1 MHKSF
6 AYFRAE
12 LVLKLK
18 FEYFIAKKILKNE
31 VEGKKVSRPIVR
43 IAIISIS
50 LAMLVNIITL
60 SVVTGFQNEIRDK
73 VIGFGSHA
81 VVTKI
86 GNQSVKEN
94 APILLDQPF
103 YPSLIQTDFVREIH
117 PVAYKPALLQSTH
130 DGQKEI
136 VGVLVKGV
144 RSDYNWDFIRQHLVA
159 GKIPSFDGSIASDE
173 IIISQKIARTLGY
186 RVGDDARAFFVKN
199 QPLKQM
205 FRVAG
210 IFETGLDDFD
220 KELIFADI
228 RHIQRFNDWG
238 IQAAIRID
246 DSLAN
251 GHLIIKAEV
260 VGGNGNYRFD
270 WGKGYEN
277 YNGFILY
284 PDKDTTI
291 RLIAS
296 DYWMFID
303 GKNEETSIPDTA
315 YLRIRVTGNKTAW
328 EPYALD
334 DAGKLLRTYSDETGM
349 RYRIQQSA
357 KTIHVEQ
364 IDGPGS
370 FQKYVGAFEFSLRDW
385 KHLPEDVKRLK
396 KTIQFQPGQEELVV
410 SSIVDNQN
418 DIFVWLSFLDVNVWI
433 ILTLMIVIG
442 IINMGS
448 ALLVMILIRTQ
459 FIGML
464 KALGATDWSIR
475 KIFLS
480 QAGFLIL
487 RGMIWGNVIGVGLS
501 FLQEK
506 AKLIKL
512 NPDVYYLSAVPIEL
526 NLWHILL
533 LNVATLAV
541 CLLALL
547 IPSYA
552 ITRISPVKAIRF
564 N

>member
-1 MHKSF
+1 
-6 AYFRAE
+6 
-12 LVLKLK
+12 
-18 FEYFIAKKILKNE
+18 
-31 VEGKKVSRPIVR
+31 
-43 IAIISIS
+43 
-50 LAMLVNIITL
+50 MLVNIVTL
-60 SVVTGFQNEIRDK
+60 SVVTGFQNEIRNK

-81 VVTKI
+81 VVTKT
-86 GNQSVKEN
+86 GNRSVKEN
-94 APILLDQPF
+94 APILLQQSF
-103 YPSLIQTDFVREIH
+103 YPTLLKSKHVSEIH

-136 VGVLVKGV
+136 LGVLVKGV
-144 RSDYNWDFIRQHLVA
+144 RTDYNWQFIQSHIIE
-159 GKIPSFDGSIASDE
+159 GEIPKMDSNTVSDE
-173 IIISQKIARTLGY
+173 IVISNKIAKKLGY
-186 RVGDDARAFFVKN
+186 KVGDDARAFFVKN
-199 QPLKQM
+199 QPVKQM

-210 IFETGLDDFD
+210 IFETGLDDYD

-238 IQAAIRID
+238 IQAAIRIA

-251 GHLIIKAEV
+251 GHLIVKAEV

-277 YNGFILY
+277 YNGFIFY

-291 RLIAS
+291 RLIVS

-303 GKNEETSIPDTA
+303 GRNEETSIPDTA
-315 YLRIRVTGNKTAW
+315 YLKIRITGNKNSW
-328 EPYALD
+328 EPYPLD
-334 DAGKLLRTYSDETGM
+334 ENKKLVKNYTDELGLTYS
-349 RYRIQQSA
+349 IQNPS
-357 KTIHVEQ
+357 KTIYIEQ
-364 IDGPGS
+364 IDGKGS
-370 FQKYVGAFEFSLRDW
+370 FQNYVGAFEFTLRDW
-385 KHLPEDVKRLK
+385 DHLEEDVRSLK
-396 KTIQFQPGQEELVV
+396 KQIQFQPGNEDLMV
-410 SSIVDNQN
+410 SSIVDNQS

-433 ILTLMIVIG
+433 ILTLMILIG

-448 ALLVMILIRTQ
+448 ALLVMILVRTQ

-464 KALGATDWSIR
+464 KALGASNWSIR

-487 RGMIWGNVIGVGLS
+487 RGMLWGNLIGIGFCL
-501 FLQEK
+501 LQEK
-506 AKLIKL
+506 AHIFKLD
-512 NPDVYYLSAVPIEL
+512 PEVYYLNFVPIEITW
-526 NLWHILL
+526 WHILI
-533 LNVATLAV
+533 LNGATLLV

-547 IPSYA
+547 IPSVA